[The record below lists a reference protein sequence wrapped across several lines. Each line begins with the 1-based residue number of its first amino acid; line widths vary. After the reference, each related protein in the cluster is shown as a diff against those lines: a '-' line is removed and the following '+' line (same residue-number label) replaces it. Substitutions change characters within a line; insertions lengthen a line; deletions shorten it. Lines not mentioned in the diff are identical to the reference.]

1 MNSSEMFN
9 REKKAAKLA
18 EVLYIL
24 GGVTPAMVLSATAE
38 DWENIAQRAGC
49 KPPNPKNPKPT
60 VDAVLVALERMNLD
74 GTAEPNPA
82 QQEADEA
89 VAADAKAEA
98 EWEEK
103 QEYAGNRTPE
113 RE

>member
-18 EVLYIL
+18 AWLYEL
-24 GGVTPAMVLSATAE
+24 GGVTAAHVLSATE
-38 DWENIAQRAGC
+38 SDWAHIAHKAGC
-49 KPPNPKNPKPT
+49 NPPNTKNPKPT
-60 VDAVLVALERMNLD
+60 VDAVVAALERMYLD
-74 GTAEPNPA
+74 GPEPKPA

-89 VAADAKAEA
+89 AAADAKAEA
-98 EWEEK
+98 KWEEQ
-103 QEYAGNRTPE
+103 QEYAGNRCPE